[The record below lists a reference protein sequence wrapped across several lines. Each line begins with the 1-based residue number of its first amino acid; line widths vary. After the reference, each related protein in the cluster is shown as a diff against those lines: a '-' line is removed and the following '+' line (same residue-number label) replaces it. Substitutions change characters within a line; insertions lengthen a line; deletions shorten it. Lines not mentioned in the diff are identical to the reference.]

1 MSSYLWSN
9 GATTPNIT
17 FTIDTTVNVYLTVT
31 DISGR
36 QLTNCEPLTILVN
49 QPPRLTITAGADT
62 IDCQDLMTI
71 RMMPQPYWNPT
82 TNNWYQNG
90 NWLSINQLVLAS
102 FGYPPGSHSIWVTDH
117 VDPIGCVTNSDT
129 LTFFVNDAP
138 PVFLTLQGNELYLPF
153 RCLFTTWF
161 KDGNPL
167 NVNDSVITITENGC
181 YFASC
186 ASCGYFE
193 SDTICITTVG
203 FTDAQASDGIS
214 IYPNPFTSETTIEFE
229 QEQVQTHLT
238 LMDAMGKT
246 IRSDLFIGKQFTLRK
261 EGISSGVY
269 FLRIENQ
276 LNQILYKKVI
286 VQ

>member
-1 MSSYLWSN
+1 
-9 GATTPNIT
+9 
-17 FTIDTTVNVYLTVT
+17 
-31 DISGR
+31 
-36 QLTNCEPLTILVN
+36 
-49 QPPRLTITAGADT
+49 
-62 IDCQDLMTI
+62 
-71 RMMPQPYWNPT
+71 
-82 TNNWYQNG
+82 
-90 NWLSINQLVLAS
+90 
-102 FGYPPGSHSIWVTDH
+102 
-117 VDPIGCVTNSDT
+117 
-129 LTFFVNDAP
+129 VNDAP

-167 NVNDSVITITENGC
+167 NVNDSVLTITENGC
-181 YFASC
+181 YYASC

-229 QEQVQTHLT
+229 QDQVQTHLT

-246 IRSDLFIGKQFTLRK
+246 IRNDLFSGKQFTLRK